1 MALWSND
8 QIGPLSTMM
17 LAYSDQ
23 IMRVLFPDAI
33 FRPTPYSNGEIDP
46 VQPDLASRSL
56 PPACGLGIGELLE
69 AKICAFRSIVITDSA
84 PS

>member
-1 MALWSND
+1 
-8 QIGPLSTMM
+8 MM

-56 PPACGLGIGELLE
+56 PPACGLGIGELFE
-69 AKICAFRSIVITDSA
+69 AKILYIFTNPTRAMQNSRGFCN
-84 PS
+84 